1 MELFFPNPRIDNEIS
16 VLLAKIKHLRNG
28 DTSQLISRAG
38 ASYLKNYGV
47 MLVHLR
53 EMAQKSFRDNELAR
67 RLWLREI
74 RETMILATLLTEPEK
89 LDDKEL
95 NQWGAMITTVELAE
109 QMAINL
115 LGKRPDSETLLTA
128 WLNSSNPLQCHTA
141 AMSIG
146 WQYRFLGEN
155 GFAGLEDCMERLEE
169 MSSHKQFIRPVGHAL
184 KMAGRFSPG
193 YNSLVK
199 DAIHNWKNSPH
210 VSTRQ
215 LAHEIEYELEWEV
228 SMKISKTGFSPPAD
242 SKPMEPA
249 SLEAY
254 FERFRRNI
262 VGIDAT
268 LETPYGK
275 KPLVYADWIASG
287 RLYAP
292 IEDQIV
298 KVIGPMVANTHSES
312 SDTGMI
318 MTNVY
323 KLSHQI
329 IKQHVHAGEDDIIIT
344 AGFGMTSVIN
354 KLQRIMGMR
363 VPEQAQ
369 PFFKLPPHDRPV
381 VFLTHMEHHSNHTS
395 WLETNADVVVLEPDE
410 DLLVNPEVLQ
420 REIKKY
426 KNRTVKIGSFTACSN
441 VTGIEAPYHQLARI
455 MHQNDGF
462 CFVDFAASAPY
473 VPIDMHPADPLERL
487 DAIFF
492 SPHKFL
498 GGPGSSGVM
507 VFNSALYHNTTPDNS
522 GGGTVNWTN
531 RWGKY
536 RYVEDIEARED
547 GGTPGFIQSIRAAMC
562 IQLKEEMGCHHIR
575 KREEEMVAQIFSG
588 FKTIPGLEILA
599 APQEERLGAISFYI
613 HNVHFNLVV
622 RLLNDRFGIQVR
634 GGCSCAGTYGHYLLH
649 VDYYTSKNI
658 TQKID
663 SGDLSEKPGWVRLS
677 VHPTMTNHE
686 IEYMIDAVRQV
697 AQNAKRWSKDY
708 EYHIN
713 KNEYY
718 HRNWTRKTPED
729 YLPWFH
735 F

>member
-1 MELFFPNPRIDNEIS
+1 MELFLPNQRIDNEINA
-16 VLLAKIKHLRNG
+16 LLVKIQHLRNG
-28 DTSQLISRAG
+28 DTSQLMAHSG

-47 MLVHLR
+47 MLVYLR
-53 EMAQKSFRDNELAR
+53 KMAQESFKDNELAR
-67 RLWLREI
+67 RLWFREI
-74 RETMILATLLTEPEK
+74 RETMILATLTAHPMR
-89 LDDKEL
+89 LDDAEL
-95 NQWGAMITTVELAE
+95 NKWAPMITTIELAE
-109 QMAINL
+109 QMSMNL
-115 LGKRPDSETLLTA
+115 LGKRAGSEALLKE
-128 WLNSSNPLQCHTA
+128 WLNSSSSLQRYTA

-146 WQYRFLGEN
+146 WQYRFLGEK
-155 GFAGLEDCMERLEE
+155 GFADLENCLDRLKEL
-169 MSSHKQFIRPVGHAL
+169 SSDKQFIRPVGHAL
-184 KMAGRFSPG
+184 KMAGRFSPV
-193 YNSLVK
+193 YNSLVINV
-199 DAIHNWKNSPH
+199 IHNWSSSPDD
-210 VSTRQ
+210 STRQ
-215 LAHEIEYELEWEV
+215 LAQEIEYELEWEV
-228 SMKISKTGFSPPAD
+228 SMQSVKTDLSSPTD
-242 SKPMEPA
+242 SKPIETV
-249 SLEAY
+249 SLESY
-254 FERFRRNI
+254 FEKFRRHI
-262 VGIDAT
+262 IGVDAL
-268 LETPYGK
+268 LETPYGEK
-275 KPLVYADWIASG
+275 SLVYADWIASG

-292 IEDQIV
+292 IENQIV
-298 KVIGPMVANTHSES
+298 KTIGPMVANTHSES

-329 IKQHVHAGEDDIIIT
+329 LKQHVNAGKDDIIIT

-369 PFFKLPPHDRPV
+369 PFFNMPLHDRPV

-410 DLLVNPEVLQ
+410 NLLVNPAVL
-420 REIKKY
+420 EKAIKKY
-426 KNRTVKIGSFTACSN
+426 RNRPVKIGSFTACSN
-441 VTGIEAPYHQLARI
+441 VTGIETPYYQLARI
-455 MHQNDGF
+455 MHQNNGF

-473 VPIDMHPADPLERL
+473 VPIDMHPSDPLERL

-498 GGPGSSGVM
+498 GGPGSCGVM
-507 VFNSALYHNTTPDNS
+507 VFNSVLYHNTTPDNS

-562 IQLKEEMGCHHIR
+562 IQLKEQMGCDNIR
-575 KREEEMVAQIFSG
+575 KREEEMVAKIFSG

-599 APQEERLGAISFYI
+599 APQEERLGAVSFYI
-613 HNVHFNLVV
+613 HDVHFNLVV

-649 VDYYTSKNI
+649 VDYYTSKSI
-658 TQKID
+658 TRKID
-663 SGDLSEKPGWVRLS
+663 GGDLSEKPGWVRLS
-677 VHPTMTNHE
+677 VHPTMTDQE
-686 IEYMIDAVRQV
+686 IEYMIDAIRQV
-697 AQNAKRWSKDY
+697 ALNAKEWGKDY
-708 EYHIN
+708 EYNIN

-718 HRNWTRKTPED
+718 HRNWTRKTPDD
-729 YLPWFH
+729 YLAWFQ